1 MYLAQNQCGVSS
13 VVSWGRGV
21 LLVGCVVLLVYYY
34 ESEIMVR
41 QEERRPCAENYI
53 IPFAALDISD
63 PFCSVAFA

>member
-1 MYLAQNQCGVSS
+1 MYQAQNQCGVSS

-41 QEERRPCAENYI
+41 QEE
-53 IPFAALDISD
+53 
-63 PFCSVAFA
+63 